1 MGTMGT
7 LFSIE
12 SNPQLLE
19 NFLIP
24 SSGFDLVPSGKM
36 IIVKPLLIFFL
47 PDDRTFFKLLIF
59 FFLLKWIGLRH
70 ASAHP
75 KKGIY
80 NNPFLIMLDDGII
93 KVWRKND
100 SHWPWWLETIIHGVF
115 GKLSIPSTSQETP
128 QRIFKELSI
137 NLTQFDET
145 TCKEEVLI
153 NGYRI
158 IIINDASIKLI

>member
-80 NNPFLIMLDDGII
+80 NSYFLIILADG
-93 KVWRKND
+93 
-100 SHWPWWLETIIHGVF
+100 
-115 GKLSIPSTSQETP
+115 
-128 QRIFKELSI
+128 KESV
-137 NLTQFDET
+137 
-145 TCKEEVLI
+145 C
-153 NGYRI
+153 R
-158 IIINDASIKLI
+158 

>member
-47 PDDRTFFKLLIF
+47 QMIE
-59 FFLLKWIGLRH
+59 
-70 ASAHP
+70 
-75 KKGIY
+75 
-80 NNPFLIMLDDGII
+80 PFL
-93 KVWRKND
+93 N
-100 SHWPWWLETIIHGVF
+100 F
-115 GKLSIPSTSQETP
+115 
-128 QRIFKELSI
+128 
-137 NLTQFDET
+137 
-145 TCKEEVLI
+145 
-153 NGYRI
+153 
-158 IIINDASIKLI
+158 